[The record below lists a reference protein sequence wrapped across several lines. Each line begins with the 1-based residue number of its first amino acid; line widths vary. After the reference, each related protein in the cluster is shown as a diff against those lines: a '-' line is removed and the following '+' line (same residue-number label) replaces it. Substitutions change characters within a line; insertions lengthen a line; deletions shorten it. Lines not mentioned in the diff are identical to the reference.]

1 MMRLFSFVWSPDV
14 ICSSNQLGFCMP
26 AFNLDTSNQLWFRV
40 LAFNLE
46 KKSGIVSMDR
56 KAEASTS
63 ELRYSA
69 VVKVARLSTC

>member
-1 MMRLFSFVWSPDV
+1 
-14 ICSSNQLGFCMP
+14 MP